1 MFKAYDIIVMQTS
14 VVTQSGGRVFKQLN
28 SAGFYSSHFIADS
41 VYTRLYQVY
50 ICMIMASSC
59 KKYPI
64 GCSFIWLPIMW
75 Q

>member
-1 MFKAYDIIVMQTS
+1 MFKSYDIIVMQTS

-41 VYTRLYQVY
+41 VYTIMCISSLH
-50 ICMIMASSC
+50 MIMASSC